1 MNPSKLYIPN
11 PQKWMRFFDKV
22 AKVKQSGGGYV
33 PKILHLD
40 KYVTA
45 DSNAENVPIKSV
57 SPAEQTVQQAVSELK
72 RDNIKPVS
80 TMTTSQTSK
89 RHRRKR
95 PAGTKK
101 SKKQNRGKKSK
112 KVKRKNKG
120 KIVKRINKAKIVKL
134 SRRELKGGKR
144 GKAKRSQKKKKT
156 FIKKDIF
163 SF

>member
-89 RHRRKR
+89 GYRRRR
-95 PAGTKK
+95 PTVTKK
-101 SKKQNRGKKSK
+101 SKRLNRGKKSK

-120 KIVKRINKAKIVKL
+120 KIVKI
-134 SRRELKGGKR
+134 SRRVQKGGKR
-144 GKAKRSQKKKKT
+144 VKPKRRLKKKKS